1 MLLQDELDSQE
12 FLKCFLIS
20 SSIYFFC
27 LVFVWGQ
34 RLSWLKLYL
43 IKEALDSQQ
52 TNWTIV
58 LCNQVKYLSEN
69 FCLRSK
75 WVFIFDMRII
85 YMNCLYSLQN
95 IRNWLENMCCNDFIF
110 WGWILKVHRLF
121 DDSYLLMENNFNSTN
136 AIIVSFTWSFSV
148 CIIM

>member
-1 MLLQDELDSQE
+1 MKIDQLFFFVVFCVACLWVKISKTSCTLLLQDELDSQE

-69 FCLRSK
+69 FCLGSK
-75 WVFIFDMRII
+75 WVFVFHMKIMYRK
-85 YMNCLYSLQN
+85 YLYSLQKWD
-95 IRNWLENMCCNDFIF
+95 IE
-110 WGWILKVHRLF
+110 LKICYVMI
-121 DDSYLLMENNFNSTN
+121 SNFVDEFQN
-136 AIIVSFTWSFSV
+136 
-148 CIIM
+148 

>member
-52 TNWTIV
+52 TNWSIV
-58 LCNQVKYLSEN
+58 LCNQVKYLREK
-69 FCLRSK
+69 FCLGSK
-75 WVFIFDMRII
+75 WVIIFWWKITYI
-85 YMNCLYSLQN
+85 NYLYSLQN
-95 IRNWLENMCCNDFIF
+95 MRNWLENMWCNYLIF
-110 WGWILKVHRLF
+110 CGWILKNESNL
-121 DDSYLLMENNFNSTN
+121 DITNS
-136 AIIVSFTWSFSV
+136 IIISFIWPFSV